1 MLDLNFYPDQHL
13 DELEGLSDIEV
24 PQGWTAGQLIR
35 ALYEARMKLLSR
47 LLHVDEDGNIAWW

>member
-1 MLDLNFYPDQHL
+1 
-13 DELEGLSDIEV
+13 LSDIEV